1 MGLLGDSWDDP
12 KTMATMQLA
21 AGLLGGGNFGQAAG
35 RGLAGY
41 QAQMAAAQEQEMKRQ
56 QMQVEKAKAE
66 EYRSRM
72 EGAKATQQR
81 DVQFQQALQQRVPP
95 AELARYFPEKVD
107 LIQKLAGARNF
118 GRDEVARTAEVEGPG
133 GSKVIQGYSKYGDEV
148 GQGANGYVAPQGV
161 NLGGSY
167 TFAKPVAGQSFQ
179 ITQDPNSIASNAITL
194 RGQNMTDARARE
206 RLEMDRANAGDGGKA
221 PAGYRWK
228 PDGTM
233 EAIPGGPADNKVG
246 GAGAKVQDAK
256 DVLGILDMVDPLL
269 KKSTGSYA
277 GAAMDIGAQAFGF
290 STPGAK
296 AAAELKALQGAL
308 ISKMP
313 KMTGPQ
319 SDKDVQLYREMAGQI
334 GDPTIPAETRA
345 AAVNAVRMLNEKYA
359 GGPTDEKPAAA
370 LPANPSA
377 NNLTKGQRYTL
388 PNGRVGVWD
397 GMGFK
402 AE

>member
-41 QAQMAAAQEQEMKRQ
+41 QAQMAAAQEQELRRQ
-56 QMQVEKAKAE
+56 QMQAQQAKAD

-206 RLEMDRANAGDGGKA
+206 RLEMDRAQLVDGVKPVKQGPMSVTLQKELLESDDVKQSSKAIVDMLGQAKAINKDAYSGYFAKGRAQLASNLPGNYSGANATIDLDNMMTGQALESLKAVFGGMPTEGERKILLDMQA
-221 PAGYRWK
+221 SSEKTPQQR
-228 PDGTM
+228 
-233 EAIPGGPADNKVG
+233 EAI
-246 GAGAKVQDAK
+246 
-256 DVLGILDMVDPLL
+256 
-269 KKSTGSYA
+269 
-277 GAAMDIGAQAFGF
+277 MDRAI
-290 STPGAK
+290 
-296 AAAELKALQGAL
+296 AAAQRRGAFAENKAKSIRTGTYLTEGVPEPVQM
-308 ISKMP
+308 KP
-313 KMTGPQ
+313 KT
-319 SDKDVQLYREMAGQI
+319 
-334 GDPTIPAETRA
+334 
-345 AAVNAVRMLNEKYA
+345 
-359 GGPTDEKPAAA
+359 
-370 LPANPSA
+370 
-377 NNLTKGQRYTL
+377 NNGWSIQK
-388 PNGRVGVWD
+388 VD
-397 GMGFK
+397 
-402 AE
+402 